1 MIRIKMTKHKY
12 IFLINDHD
20 IAGLGR
26 TIISCV
32 SGLTN
37 LCSIMIKFFTL
48 IGAERENRTLTLLPA
63 RDFESR
69 ASTSSA
75 IPAEISRKYIN
86 Q

>member
-1 MIRIKMTKHKY
+1 MISIKITKQKY
-12 IFLINDHD
+12 IFLIKDHD

-26 TIISCV
+26 IINSCV
-32 SGLTN
+32 SGLIS
-37 LCSIMIKFFTL
+37 LCSIMIKFL
-48 IGAERENRTLTLLPA
+48 ASIGAERENRTLTLLPA

-75 IPAEISRKYIN
+75 IPAKISRKYIN

>member
-1 MIRIKMTKHKY
+1 MIRITKQKY
-12 IFLINDHD
+12 IFLIEDHD
-20 IAGLGR
+20 IAGLGQ

-32 SGLTN
+32 SGLIG
-37 LCSIMIKFFTL
+37 LCSTMYKFLNL

-75 IPAEISRKYIN
+75 IPAKLSRKYIN

>member
-1 MIRIKMTKHKY
+1 MIRTKITKQKY
-12 IFLINDHD
+12 IFLIKDHD

-26 TIISCV
+26 IMISYV
-32 SGLTN
+32 SGLIG
-37 LCSIMIKFFTL
+37 LCSIMIKFLTI

-75 IPAEISRKYIN
+75 IPAKSRKYIN